1 MWLQLYTSQ
10 GQAYKGNVIWKWH
23 INCPVN
29 KWIESNWINDL
40 RQGCPHFFVCA
51 LLDLLGH
58 PWFKESKNTG
68 LKPSSCWSR
77 SSRTIVFPHTLSWLR
92 RVLWYCDGP
101 ARVSASTRELQRTK
115 ETQSAQEGKTP
126 LGLRLYWEKCGKIC
140 AKDFRF
146 QPETVLLQGSCDDE
160 GMLDYITSAGTR
172 LHQRAHC
179 GGVWR
184 MWPFSSSSSSS
195 ADRQTDSLFFIKCC
209 KKMKKI
215 KRTRYGSLTNKS
227 VKFLDIYSFMFV
239 KTTK

>member
-1 MWLQLYTSQ
+1 M
-10 GQAYKGNVIWKWH
+10 
-23 INCPVN
+23 
-29 KWIESNWINDL
+29 NDL

-51 LLDLLGH
+51 LLDLLGL

-195 ADRQTDSLFFIKCC
+195 ADRQSPALHHVFGPREHQWTVHIQTVVSSMKSHCCTRPVTSLCSVHVLRPCVLKGL
-209 KKMKKI
+209 
-215 KRTRYGSLTNKS
+215 KR
-227 VKFLDIYSFMFV
+227 I
-239 KTTK
+239 